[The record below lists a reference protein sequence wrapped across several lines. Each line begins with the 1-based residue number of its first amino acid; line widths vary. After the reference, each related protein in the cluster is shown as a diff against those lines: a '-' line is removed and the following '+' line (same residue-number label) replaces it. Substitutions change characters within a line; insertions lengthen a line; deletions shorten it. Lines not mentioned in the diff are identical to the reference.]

1 MNKKNRPLSPHLTIY
16 KPQITSIMSI
26 SHRLSG
32 IFQSVGTVMI
42 FIFFISVFAG
52 EKYYN
57 LSMLFFNSYLG
68 RFFIFLYIFSL
79 CYHMCNGVR
88 HLVWDLGYGFE
99 IKNVYYS
106 GYITIA
112 TAIILN
118 ILVWVLWVWVIE
130 IKKWKIT

>member
-1 MNKKNRPLSPHLTIY
+1 MNKKIKPLSPHLSIY

-32 IFQSVGTVMI
+32 IYQSFGNVMI
-42 FIFFISVFAG
+42 FIFFLLILIG

-68 RFFIFLYIFSL
+68 RVFTFLYIFSL
-79 CYHMCNGVR
+79 CYHMCNGIR

-99 IKNVYYS
+99 LKNVYYS
-106 GYITIA
+106 GYTTIA
-112 TAIILN
+112 TAVILN
-118 ILVWVLWVWVIE
+118 TLVWTL
-130 IKKWKIT
+130 